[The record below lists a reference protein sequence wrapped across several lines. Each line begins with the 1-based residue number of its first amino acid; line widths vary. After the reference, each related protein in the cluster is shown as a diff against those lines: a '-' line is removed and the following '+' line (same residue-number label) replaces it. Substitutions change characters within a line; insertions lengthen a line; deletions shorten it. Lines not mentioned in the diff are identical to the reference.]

1 MVLVKCGG
9 DWRAGASLGQFNWT
23 ISSPA
28 QITWCVASMLR
39 ACASMCE
46 QVTLVGVE
54 PLQDSL
60 AVVDSA
66 SFTTPTE
73 AGHAQLRLAVVSCNK
88 VSLRP
93 FAARLHRLYF
103 VSLSVIRFWLNASY
117 MLVVLLNHVC
127 VQVYFDSASRERAD
141 LWRDLGTRVA
151 AGQVDAVLHLGDQ
164 IYADSDFYLA
174 QNLVCDQTR
183 VCD

>member
-1 MVLVKCGG
+1 
-9 DWRAGASLGQFNWT
+9 
-23 ISSPA
+23 
-28 QITWCVASMLR
+28 
-39 ACASMCE
+39 MCE

-93 FAARLHRLYF
+93 FAARLHRLYI
-103 VSLSVIRFWLNASY
+103 LCI
-117 MLVVLLNHVC
+117 VVCHSILAECIVHVG
-127 VQVYFDSASRERAD
+127 SPTEP
-141 LWRDLGTRVA
+141 
-151 AGQVDAVLHLGDQ
+151 
-164 IYADSDFYLA
+164 
-174 QNLVCDQTR
+174 R
-183 VCD
+183 VCSGVFRLSLP